1 MLCALKPGWLENT
14 KAETSDC
21 VAGYPGQS
29 LEQEAEPDTL
39 L

>member
-1 MLCALKPGWLENT
+1 MLCALKPGWMENT